1 MLPKKKKKVPVIKGL
16 KLHKVGAASTSSATE
31 DKKRGGG
38 GGEGGEPKTVEEWNS
53 MREKLG
59 LKPLKE

>member
-1 MLPKKKKKVPVIKGL
+1 MPVIKGL